1 MKTKEMMKL
10 AAAVALVG
18 MSSGAFALKSEAY
31 RIGLWQT
38 KFDLYNQ
45 EKWDTAECAPR
56 EEAVAFV
63 GPAMAHV
70 RADENTYSTATYVDA
85 VTGISSA
92 WRQTYTTF
100 RYVGEMYLEEGLTYT
115 FGKYLDDGAR
125 IIIGGTTV
133 LQNGD
138 YNKFVT
144 GNFMA
149 ETTGWYPIDIMV
161 GDGTGGKGPSDTG
174 SNPWTGV
181 GLGYNTAGLTEKTAP
196 GDGAGAWHKLVDPG
210 NGTLFRAPTDV
221 SFVDIDAVVKT
232 EDGFVFTVTAKVPCE
247 VKIYAGETAGTAWNA
262 TTWVEASQTAT
273 FTADALTQ
281 QIEVPWSLST
291 RPVVALEASGDDAIG
306 RFREWTDPIPLVP
319 TPVVSAKIK
328 QVGATSATFDV
339 TLDYPILVSGDEPVT
354 QIAAYVRVGEAQ
366 PVKQTFGEKAV
377 GTFELTVTGLTEN
390 ASGSVVFAADNGQ
403 SAEQLSDEVLFS
415 TAGLAVACPA
425 EVYENDVRECLFT
438 VSRQLGS
445 EAEDVTVKLAWSG
458 ATTAFAEPLA
468 ETVTIPAGALSA
480 TVAVKT
486 VDNGESDAARTLTLT
501 LVEDPLYR
509 LSPVYTATLTVVDDE
524 SLVPAVC
531 EWTGLAGDMKW
542 ESADNWNGHRVP
554 RPIDTAKFT
563 STGLSGNANVLVT
576 ADEMIKD
583 LVIET
588 TTAFAISGEN
598 VHLTLGGITRVDV
611 DGNEGNHSIAVPLH
625 VYAGSETNCVWN
637 IAGANSLVINADIS
651 KTAGT
656 YVFKTGA
663 GNVNMSYKNTTFT
676 GPWIIR
682 EGQITAN
689 VDQGVTFRG
698 AVYIGGGDAVAKLVQ
713 TQKNSIGGS
722 TPVYIYT
729 NGTFQAGD
737 LDNGRVGNIYV
748 HEGGVAQVGSY
759 FYTLNADFWG
769 GTYNGGTTYNARDI
783 TSHACDSLATL
794 NAAWRFDGYNGDRYL
809 NVERGTVP
817 VDLLITK
824 SFAEGSSD
832 KTVRKRGAGIVKS
845 TANFGPLKN
854 HFAIEAGAWYVDNPS
869 EYGLGIQETTVAAGA
884 KLGGTGYVGMKDDK
898 GVNMIALSNGSE
910 SNFATLS
917 PGTIDVDTGAHV
929 YGTFTAGR
937 TGQTKNNLA
946 LGNWSHLEIG
956 VSARDAETKVSTADK
971 LKVYGN
977 LVIGENCTLDLTT
990 NSAELN
996 DIKGGTFT
1004 IVEADAISGE
1014 FKTVEKP
1021 KPSWKVEYVS
1031 ETVGE
1036 GDEATSVVKRIVLT
1050 VPIKGFSISI
1060 R

>member
-1 MKTKEMMKL
+1 MKKSL
-10 AAAVALVG
+10 IGVAVVAAALA
-18 MSSGAFALKSEAY
+18 SQAESY

-38 KFDLYNQ
+38 KFNLYDQN
-45 EKWDTAECAPR
+45 KWDTAECAPR

-70 RADENTYSTATYVDA
+70 RADENNYSTATYVDD

-92 WRQTYTTF
+92 WRKQYTTF

-125 IIIGGTTV
+125 IVIGGTQV
-133 LQNGD
+133 LQDGT
-138 YNKFVT
+138 YNNFAT
-144 GNFMA
+144 GSFTA
-149 ETTGWYPIDIMV
+149 ETTGWYPVDIMV

-181 GLGYNTAGLTEKTAP
+181 GLGYNTVGLTEKTAP

-210 NGTLFRAPTDV
+210 DGTLFRAPTDD
-221 SFVDIDAVVKT
+221 SFVAIDAVAKT
-232 EDGFVFTVTAKVPCE
+232 DDGFVFTVTAKVPCD

-262 TTWVEASQTAT
+262 TTWVASSATAT

-281 QIEVPWSLST
+281 QIEVPWSSAT
-291 RPVVALEASGDDAIG
+291 RPVVALEAAGDDAIG

-366 PVKQTFGEKAV
+366 PVKQTFGVQAV
-377 GTFELTVTGLTEN
+377 GTFELTVTGLAEDSAGT
-390 ASGSVVFAADNGQ
+390 VVFGADNGQ

-425 EVYENDVRECLFT
+425 EVYENDVRSCLFI

-458 ATTAFAEPLA
+458 DTMAFAEPLA

-486 VDNGESDAARTLTLT
+486 VDNVEVDAARTLTLT

-509 LSPVYTATLTVVDDE
+509 LSPVYTATLMVVDDE
-524 SLVPAVC
+524 SLTPEVC
-531 EWTGLAGDMKW
+531 VWSGNGGDMKW
-542 ESADNWNGHRVP
+542 ETPSNWQDNRVP

-611 DGNEGNHSIAVPLH
+611 EGNEGNHSIAVPLH

-637 IAGANSLVINADIS
+637 IAGAGNMTINADIS

-698 AVYIGGGDAVAKLVQ
+698 AVYIGGGDAPAKLYQ
-713 TQKNSIGGS
+713 SQKNSIGGS

-737 LDNGRVGNIYV
+737 LDNGRVSNIYV
-748 HEGGVAQVGSY
+748 HEGGVARIGSY
-759 FYTLNADFWG
+759 FYTTSCDLWG
-769 GTYNGGTTYNARDI
+769 GTYNGGATYNAKNI
-783 TSHACDSLATL
+783 TSHASDVTAVF
-794 NAAWRFDGYNGDRYL
+794 NAYWRFDGYGDYS
-809 NVERGTVP
+809 VTTERGTAP
-817 VDLLITK
+817 VDLLIK
-824 SFAEGSSD
+824 NGLAEGGSG
-832 KTVRKRGAGIVKS
+832 KYAKKAGAGIVKS
-845 TANFGPLKN
+845 TVNFGNLKS
-854 HFAIEAGAWYVDNPS
+854 HFQINAGTWYVDNPG
-869 EYGLGIQETTVAAGA
+869 EYGLGIQETTVATGA
-884 KLGGTGYVGMKDDK
+884 KIGGTGCVGMKDAKDVATL
-898 GVNMIALSNGSE
+898 GLSNGSE
-910 SNFATLS
+910 SNYATLS
-917 PGTIDVDTGAHV
+917 PGTIDETTGAHI
-929 YGTFTAGR
+929 YGTFTSGR
-937 TGQTKNNLA
+937 ESAHNKLT
-946 LGNWSHLEIG
+946 LGNWAHLEIG
-956 VSARDAETKVSTADK
+956 VGPKNSETKLSDVDK
-971 LKVYGN
+971 LMVYGN
-977 LVIGENCTLDLTT
+977 LEIGENCTLDLTT
-990 NSAELN
+990 NSAEL
-996 DIKGGTFT
+996 DEIKGGRYT
-1004 IVEADAISGE
+1004 IVEADKIEGTFA
-1014 FKTVEKP
+1014 TVLKP
-1021 KPSWKVEYVS
+1021 KNTWKVEYVS

-1036 GDEATSVVKRIVLT
+1036 GDEATSVVKSIVLAI
-1050 VPIKGFSISI
+1050 PEKGLTISI